1 MLQFIKEEM
10 AKAIEAQ
17 LKSLPSKY
25 GIYLFK
31 DTHGKVLYVGKA
43 ANLRHRVKFYFSSGT
58 KLSPKLQKLIANISH
73 LEFIVTDSEQEALI
87 LECNLIKKYHP
98 HYNIRLKDD
107 KTFPYLKIDLN
118 NDWPGLYFTR
128 RLRKDGSKYFGP
140 FASAGS
146 VRRTIKLIKKVFPFR
161 SCRKIIT
168 GTDIRPC
175 LNYHINRC
183 LGPCIGAVSKKDYDE
198 VIQQVTL
205 FLEGKQELVIREL
218 KGKMAKAS
226 NQLQFERAA
235 LLRDQIK
242 AIENVIEGQQI
253 AITLRGDMDVIALA
267 QTTDRAYVDIFF
279 VRNNKLIGRDNI
291 IVDGIQDEEPMH
303 IITNFVKQYYT
314 SASSV
319 PPRILLQYPLDEST
333 VISEWLKSL
342 RGSSVKLLVPHR
354 GAKKQLVDIVAE
366 NAREG
371 LELYQIKQPS
381 AIEYNTILNDLK
393 GLLKLPSVPLRI
405 EGYDIS
411 NIRGNLSVGS
421 MVVFDKGMPKPAHYR
436 RFKIKTVPYIDDY
449 SMIQEVLR
457 RRFHRYL
464 DKEDKWSI
472 VPDLVLI
479 DGGKGHLNAASE
491 VMRELG
497 LDTIPLASIAKEN
510 EEVFILAQSVPVD
523 MPKTSVSLHLLQRV
537 RDESHRFALSYHQ
550 KLRSKKSI
558 LSALDH
564 IPGIGPKRKKAL
576 LKKLGSVK
584 GIKEASREELTTV
597 TGITNKL
604 ADVIKEYL

>member
-10 AKAIEAQ
+10 AKTIESQ

-73 LEFIVTDSEQEALI
+73 LEFIVTYSEQEALI

-168 GTDIRPC
+168 GTDTRPC

-198 VIQQVTL
+198 VIQQVIL
-205 FLEGKQELVIREL
+205 FLEGKQELVVREL

-253 AITLRGDMDVIALA
+253 AITVRGDMDVIALA

-411 NIRGNLSVGS
+411 NIRGKLSVGS

-510 EEVFILAQSVPVD
+510 EEVFILAQSAPVD

-584 GIKEASREELTTV
+584 GIKEASREDLTTV